1 MKDETDIGT
10 DAFSPQNDLEI
21 ELVRAAHEPHLRTAF
36 MRELLDREVY
46 LALLMADGSR
56 IETGQDGRAIIPEGV
71 RLELGAAERDGE
83 KAVPFFSAP
92 VRAQVFYKQDHVIAP
107 DRVRDLLNRHPA
119 TRFVLNPGS
128 DYALDL
134 DPTDVAALLRGDF
147 TAH

>member
-1 MKDETDIGT
+1 MTDDSIGT
-10 DAFSPQNDLEI
+10 DDFSPQNDLEI
-21 ELVRAAHEPHLRTAF
+21 ELVRAAHEPHLRASF
-36 MRELLDREVY
+36 MRDLLDREVY
-46 LALLMADGSR
+46 LALLLAEGAR
-56 IETGQDGRAIIPEGV
+56 VETGADGRAVIPEGV

-92 VRAQVFYKQDHVIAP
+92 VRAQAFYRRDHVIAP
-107 DRVRDLLNRHPA
+107 DKVRDLFARHPS

-134 DPTDVAALLRGDF
+134 DQNDVAALLRGDF

>member
-1 MKDETDIGT
+1 MTDDAIGT

-21 ELVRAAHEPHLRTAF
+21 ELVRAAHEPHLRTGF
-36 MRELLDREVY
+36 MRDLLDREVY
-46 LALLMADGSR
+46 LALLLADGSR
-56 IETGQDGRAIIPEGV
+56 VETGADGRAIIPEGV
-71 RLELGAAERDGE
+71 RLELGAAERSGE

-92 VRAQVFYKQDHVIAP
+92 VRAQAFYRRDHVIAP
-107 DRVRDLLNRHPA
+107 DRVRDLLVRHPGA
-119 TRFVLNPGS
+119 RFVLNPGS